1 MKILIVD
8 DDVISRKVMRSS
20 CVNLGYKV
28 VEAENGMEAW
38 DAFQKYP
45 IRIII
50 SDWMMPGM
58 DGLELCQ
65 RVRKSSAADY
75 TFFFLV
81 TGKKTS
87 LEDFVTARGVG
98 ADDFIYKPVDFHVLR
113 NQLEV
118 AERMLTLIND
128 EMDRFQ
134 RLKADH
140 VISKNLKT
148 GRQTPT
154 EIRDII

>member
-1 MKILIVD
+1 MKVLIVD
-8 DDVISRKVMRSS
+8 DDAVSRKVMRSS

-28 VEAENGMEAW
+28 VEAANGMEAW
-38 DAFQKYP
+38 DAFQRYP

-50 SDWMMPGM
+50 SDWVMPGM
-58 DGLELCQ
+58 DGLELC
-65 RVRKSSAADY
+65 RKVRNSPVADY

-81 TGKKTS
+81 TGKKTD

-118 AERMLTLIND
+118 AERMLKLIND
-128 EMDRFQ
+128 EMDKFQ
-134 RLKADH
+134 RLKAEGL
-140 VISKNLKT
+140 VTQRLKGGKPSSVET
-148 GRQTPT
+148 
-154 EIRDII
+154 RDML